1 VGLNPPGAPAAQ
13 SGAMARLIAALGRA
27 VAWLTLVMTLLTF
40 AIVILRYGF
49 NLGWIWLQESV
60 TYLHAL
66 IFMVAAAWAFQTD
79 DHVRVDIF
87 YRARSDRYRAAVNL
101 AGTLLFLVPF
111 SVFLL
116 LIGWDYVAAAWAT
129 REASRE
135 AGGLP
140 LVWLLKSLILLLPT
154 LLLLQSWSTAG
165 TCIRELRGT
174 RDPAAGSGQQAAD
187 RTKGRHD
194 R

>member
-1 VGLNPPGAPAAQ
+1 MGLSGQRVAGVETGVEAGAAA
-13 SGAMARLIAALGRA
+13 RTIAWLGRT

-87 YRARSDRYRAAVNL
+87 YRARSARYRTGVNL

-111 SVFLL
+111 SIFLL
-116 LIGWDYVAAAWAT
+116 FIGWDYVAASWAT
-129 REASRE
+129 RESSRE

-140 LVWLLKSLILLLPT
+140 MVWLLKSLILVLPA
-154 LLLLQSWSTAG
+154 LLLLQSWSTVRV
-165 TCIRELRGT
+165 CIRDLRRTQSPGAGA
-174 RDPAAGSGQQAAD
+174 DPGQGVA
-187 RTKGRHD
+187 
-194 R
+194 